1 MAKRGLTKETIIQE
15 AKDEIMET
23 GYEQFSLRGLARRL
37 GIKTASLYNHI
48 ENYNELR
55 EGVIILVLKEM
66 TAMIQQEIK
75 ETTGKDALRKFAF
88 SYRSYAKLYPNL
100 YQMIMMIPN
109 LHSEK
114 LNECSFAMMN
124 SLYTALKEFYPK
136 LTDRVNFARMFRSG
150 IHGFINLEQAG
161 YFSLPQANVDDSF
174 QYLTDTLANCL
185 GGPAAIEE
193 SLES

>member
-1 MAKRGLTKETIIQE
+1 MNGDFMAKRGLTKETIIQE

-75 ETTGKDALRKFAF
+75 ETTGKDA
-88 SYRSYAKLYPNL
+88 SY
-100 YQMIMMIPN
+100 
-109 LHSEK
+109 
-114 LNECSFAMMN
+114 
-124 SLYTALKEFYPK
+124 
-136 LTDRVNFARMFRSG
+136 NF
-150 IHGFINLEQAG
+150 
-161 YFSLPQANVDDSF
+161 V
-174 QYLTDTLANCL
+174 
-185 GGPAAIEE
+185 
-193 SLES
+193 